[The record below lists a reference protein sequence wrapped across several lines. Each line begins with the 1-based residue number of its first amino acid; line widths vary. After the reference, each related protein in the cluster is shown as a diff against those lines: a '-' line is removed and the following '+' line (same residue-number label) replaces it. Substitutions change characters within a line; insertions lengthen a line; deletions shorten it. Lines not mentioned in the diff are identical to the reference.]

1 MRKAMLLPAVFGLV
15 GSLWAADLTVGTWKL
30 NVAKSKFVPSTE
42 SPTKELTEVKRD
54 LGNDQVEITETGS
67 RTDGSKISV
76 KFTHPQKGGLIT
88 DSSTPK
94 GQMAVATVI
103 GPSELYETVLQ
114 NGKQIEVYHVVVSK
128 DGKTLTVTD
137 KGTDDKGK
145 PFENISIFDKQ

>member
-54 LGNDQVEITETGS
+54 LGNDQVEITETGT